1 MELIKLEDL
10 NRFLAV
16 PVQVGIQD
24 IQGEERAPFLQKT
37 IKKLQICPDHTHL
50 RIYFDD
56 VKFFAIP
63 LDAAIT
69 ESANEWTAYDHH
81 SGLNYIIKRENGYY
95 D

>member
-24 IQGEERAPFLQKT
+24 IQGEERAPLLQKT

-50 RIYFDD
+50 RIYFNDI
-56 VKFFAIP
+56 KFLAVP
-63 LDAAIT
+63 LDATVT
-69 ESANEWTAYDHH
+69 ESANEWTACDPH
-81 SGLNYIIKRENGYY
+81 SGLNYTIKKENE
-95 D
+95 